1 MSVTSLQ
8 GQYAGI
14 VTRGFAVIIDL
25 AIIAVSLLVFTWG
38 YNVVLS
44 FIGIPTKCT
53 TLDDMG
59 FLYYAVCLGATG
71 IQWAVTVFLA
81 PVYYIFFWTFG
92 GQTPGKALMGV
103 RVVRF
108 DGQPMTVWRSVRRFF
123 GYLVCAATLGLG
135 FAWAIIDDRRQGWDD
150 KLAGTV
156 VIYSWQARQ
165 NDVNLAKVRNRLA
178 RQSQPSPDESAS
190 AASNL

>member
-1 MSVTSLQ
+1 MNATTLQ

-14 VTRGFAVIIDL
+14 VTRGIAVIIDL
-25 AIIAVSLLVFTWG
+25 AIIAVALLVYTWG
-38 YNVVLS
+38 YNVVLT

-59 FLYYAVCLGATG
+59 FLYYGVCLAASG

-81 PVYYIFFWTFG
+81 PVYYIFFWTLG

-103 RVVRF
+103 RVVRL
-108 DGQPMTVWRSVRRFF
+108 DAKPVSVGRSVRRFI
-123 GYLVCAATLGLG
+123 GYIVCAASLGLG
-135 FAWAIIDDRRQGWDD
+135 FAWAILDDRRQGWDD

-156 VIYSWQARQ
+156 VLYSWQARQ
-165 NDVNLAKVRNRLA
+165 NDVRLARVRNRLA
-178 RQSQPSPDESAS
+178 RGAKAPPDQGAS
-190 AASNL
+190 AAS